1 LENPVSSFLFHTAFK
16 ARVPVGKTMRAP
28 LSWIFIL
35 TLCSLAQA
43 QPLVFFGNASISAL
57 FTAAPGF
64 FIAQASDRAYSPQEI
79 NAFATDGKALFNEK
93 RYAESLI
100 LFQRACDGNDL
111 VSCIYLGIQYDNGLG
126 VTENSA
132 SAVEP
137 YKKACLGDFAQGCSN
152 LGLLL
157 ENGRGVSVN
166 LKLARDLYE
175 MSCGANLEQG
185 CFNLGSLYYASRGVE
200 QDFAR
205 AAALFQKSCDLGYAA
220 GCSSLAPMYMRGEGV
235 RKDKKT
241 AKALLAKSCSL
252 GDSQSCAPAPQRL
265 SFSDVLNMALPAL
278 NAMADSNSNSNS
290 GSSSAS
296 ASSSAYSSASAQNS
310 RSSGG
315 SNVAFLKNQIQRLQN
330 EIARNEK
337 NVSEWESSK
346 TGNPAAIA
354 GLRRS
359 IQKEREQLLGF
370 QAQLARAQQ

>member
-1 LENPVSSFLFHTAFK
+1 
-16 ARVPVGKTMRAP
+16 
-28 LSWIFIL
+28 
-35 TLCSLAQA
+35 
-43 QPLVFFGNASISAL
+43 
-57 FTAAPGF
+57 
-64 FIAQASDRAYSPQEI
+64 
-79 NAFATDGKALFNEK
+79 
-93 RYAESLI
+93 
-100 LFQRACDGNDL
+100 
-111 VSCIYLGIQYDNGLG
+111 
-126 VTENSA
+126 
-132 SAVEP
+132 
-137 YKKACLGDFAQGCSN
+137 
-152 LGLLL
+152 
-157 ENGRGVSVN
+157 
-166 LKLARDLYE
+166 
-175 MSCGANLEQG
+175 
-185 CFNLGSLYYASRGVE
+185 
-200 QDFAR
+200 
-205 AAALFQKSCDLGYAA
+205 
-220 GCSSLAPMYMRGEGV
+220 MYMRGEGV